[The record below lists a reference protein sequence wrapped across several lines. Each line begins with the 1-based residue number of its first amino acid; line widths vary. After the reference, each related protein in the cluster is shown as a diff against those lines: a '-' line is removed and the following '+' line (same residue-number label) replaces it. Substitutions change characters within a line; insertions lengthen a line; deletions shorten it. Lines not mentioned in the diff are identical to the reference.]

1 MPIQGR
7 GTARD
12 MAGRTQES
20 VGSAMGDSGP
30 RAHGLAKQGYGQVQ
44 KAVGQA
50 RSIIRE
56 QPMTIALLALV
67 VGYVLGRLNP

>member
-1 MPIQGR
+1 M
-7 GTARD
+7 
-12 MAGRTQES
+12 QES

-30 RAHGLAKQGYGQVQ
+30 RAQGLANQGYGQAQ

-50 RSIIRE
+50 RSMIRE
-56 QPMTIALLALV
+56 QPTTTALLALV